1 MKTQEIIKQK
11 EEFIKIF
18 SNIHAKRH
26 FSNKIL
32 KDFIDFTKS
41 EIEALK
47 ID

>member
-11 EEFIKIF
+11 EEFIKNF
-18 SNIHAKRH
+18 SDIHAKRH

-41 EIEALK
+41 EIEVLK